1 MVIKNVN
8 NNQDSLIIDQGNAN
22 RPWGVV
28 VGPNLRIIQKFSN
41 ENPYTI
47 VESSTGERVYVL
59 GPVFDTEEEAKRF
72 EEFFEELNGIS
83 LAEFLAPVFIAY
95 EQYMAE
101 QQASGETPTTNE

>member
-1 MVIKNVN
+1 MVIKND

-28 VGPNLRIIQKFSN
+28 IGPNLRIIQEFSN
-41 ENPYTI
+41 ENPCTI

-72 EEFFEELNGIS
+72 EEFLKEQTGMS
-83 LAEFLAPVFIAY
+83 MAEFLAPLFIAY
-95 EQYMAE
+95 EQFMAE
-101 QQASGETPTTNE
+101 QQASGATPTTNE